1 MKRQKGSILQRMMA
15 MLLTAA
21 LVVGMTSNAVP
32 NTVLAQEDAAS
43 SVSDGRQEST
53 EGNTEEPAE
62 GNTKPEEKAPAPVE
76 TTNPEGPKQET
87 SAPEEEP
94 KQETPVPEEEPKQE
108 TPKQETPKP
117 DGETAEQG
125 TVSGNDAQPEMTAA
139 PQSVMLVAAP
149 APQANNIAP
158 AMDGCLTQT
167 AS

>member
-1 MKRQKGSILQRMMA
+1 MPR
-15 MLLTAA
+15 
-21 LVVGMTSNAVP
+21 
-32 NTVLAQEDAAS
+32 
-43 SVSDGRQEST
+43 SDIYFGRNISDIFNVKNEVFGRS
-53 EGNTEEPAE
+53 G
-62 GNTKPEEKAPAPVE
+62 GGVKPETP
-76 TTNPEGPKQET
+76 
-87 SAPEEEP
+87 APEEEP

-117 DGETAEQG
+117 DGETAEQE